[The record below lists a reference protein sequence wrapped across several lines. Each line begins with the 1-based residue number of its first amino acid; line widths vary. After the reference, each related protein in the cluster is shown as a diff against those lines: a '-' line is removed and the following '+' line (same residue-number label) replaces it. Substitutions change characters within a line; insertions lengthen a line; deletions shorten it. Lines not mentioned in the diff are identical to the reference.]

1 MVAYHTFETE
11 SFPKIAYRKI
21 GSGDPLVLIHGF
33 PENSTLWQ
41 QIWPELSERFTIIA
55 PDLPG
60 SGETVYNGGA
70 LSVEVMALTVQR
82 VLEHEGI
89 EEAVIAGHSMGG
101 YAALAFADFFP
112 EMTKGLSLVHTTA
125 YADTEEKKETRR
137 KAIGII
143 RKGGKD
149 VFVRQMVGNLFSD
162 WFKENHAAAIN
173 RQIETSLVLPEDSLV
188 DFYNAMINRPGR
200 VEVLR
205 SAAFP
210 VQWIIGKEDNA
221 TPMAQALQQC
231 YLANVNFVSVYANC
245 GHMSMMEQPAKLI
258 SDLGTFTAYCFK

>member
-1 MVAYHTFETE
+1 MVAYHTFEAE
-11 SFPKIAYRKI
+11 NFPKISYRKT
-21 GSGDPLVLIHGF
+21 GNGDPLILIHGF
-33 PENSTLWQ
+33 PENGTLWQ
-41 QIWPELSERFTIIA
+41 QVWPELSQRFMVIA

-60 SGETVYNGGA
+60 SGETVYNGGE
-70 LSVEVMALTVQR
+70 LSVEVMALTVQKIMER
-82 VLEHEGI
+82 EGI

-101 YAALAFADFFP
+101 YAALAFVDFFP
-112 EMTKGLSLVHTTA
+112 EMTKGLSLVHSSA
-125 YADTEEKKETRR
+125 YADTEEKRETRR

-149 VFVRQMVGNLFSD
+149 VFVRQMVTNLFSAY
-162 WFKENHAAAIN
+162 FKENQTAAIN

-188 DFYNAMINRPGR
+188 DFYNAMINRQGR

-210 VQWIIGKEDNA
+210 VQWIIGREDNA

-231 YLANVNFVSVYANC
+231 YLANVNFVSVYADC
-245 GHMSMMEQPAKLI
+245 GHMSMIEQPAKLV
-258 SDLGTFTAYCFK
+258 SDLGSFTAYCFK

>member
-11 SFPKIAYRKI
+11 NFPKIAYRKI

-41 QIWPELSERFTIIA
+41 QIWPELSQHFTIIA

-60 SGETVYNGGA
+60 SGETVYTGGA

-89 EEAVIAGHSMGG
+89 EAAVVAGHSMGG

-112 EMTKGLSLVHTTA
+112 EMTKGLSLVHSTA

-149 VFVRQMVGNLFSD
+149 VFVRQMVGNLFSG
-162 WFKENHAAAIN
+162 WFKENDAAAID
-173 RQIETSLVLPEDSLV
+173 RQIETSLILPEDSLV

-221 TPMAQALQQC
+221 TPMVQALQQC
-231 YLANVNFVSVYANC
+231 YLANVNFVGVYANC

-258 SDLGTFTAYCFK
+258 ADLGNFTAYCFK